1 MVVFPPCKFHLYII
15 ENFIVLCS
23 EVHFPVYM
31 IYFRMNDDDILSVG
45 GAANSASIVYSVDME
60 NSSSES
66 DISANDSE
74 ITEITPENFG
84 RY

>member
-1 MVVFPPCKFHLYII
+1 
-15 ENFIVLCS
+15 
-23 EVHFPVYM
+23 
-31 IYFRMNDDDILSVG
+31 MNDDDILSVG